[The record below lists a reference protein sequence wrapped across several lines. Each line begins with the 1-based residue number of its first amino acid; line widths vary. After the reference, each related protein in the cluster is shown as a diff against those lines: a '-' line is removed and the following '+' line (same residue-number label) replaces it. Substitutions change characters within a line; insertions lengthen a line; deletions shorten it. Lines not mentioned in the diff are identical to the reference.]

1 MELGKRIHLVFA
13 VIAVIFA
20 LMFTSCSSNSNETT
34 QQENSTSQTEQSE
47 EVTETSDAADDEN
60 GTPFALHG
68 ILSVK
73 GTDLVDAD
81 GNKYQLRGVSTHGL
95 AWFPDYVSEE
105 TFTTLRDDWNA
116 NCVRLAM
123 YTDEYGGYCSGG
135 DKEQLKG
142 LVRKG
147 VDIATDLGMYVI
159 IDWHVLSDQDP
170 LKYKDEAAAFFEEMS
185 SQYAGNGN
193 VIYEICNEPNGS
205 ATWESVSTY
214 ANEIIPVIR
223 ANDPDSVILVGSPTW
238 SQDIDKAAD
247 APLDFG
253 NVMYTLHFYAATH
266 TDWLRDRMEQC
277 IGRGLPVFVSEFG
290 ICDASGNGSVDIGQA
305 DKWKELIE
313 KHNVSYMCWNL
324 SNKDESS
331 AVIKADCSKLSG
343 WTEDELSEEGV
354 WIRNWMKSEN
364 N

>member
-1 MELGKRIHLVFA
+1 M
-13 VIAVIFA
+13 
-20 LMFTSCSSNSNETT
+20 
-34 QQENSTSQTEQSE
+34 
-47 EVTETSDAADDEN
+47 
-60 GTPFALHG
+60 
-68 ILSVK
+68 
-73 GTDLVDAD
+73 
-81 GNKYQLRGVSTHGL
+81 
-95 AWFPDYVSEE
+95 SEE

-123 YTDEYGGYCSGG
+123 YTYEYGGYCSGG

-185 SQYAGNGN
+185 SQYVGNGN

-214 ANEIIPVIR
+214 ANEIISVIR
-223 ANDPDSVILVGSPTW
+223 ANDPDSVILVGTPTW

-247 APLDFG
+247 APLDFD

-290 ICDASGNGSVDIGQA
+290 ICDASGNGSVDKGQA

-331 AVIKADCSKLSG
+331 AVIKSDCSKLSG